1 MQNSRELVSSIL
13 LRSPQQPMLV
23 RYGIAIVLS
32 GLALLFT
39 LLLSNGREAFSFPFF
54 TTAVVLTAMF
64 AGLRPGLVALA
75 ICILATDFLL
85 MPPSGSLRVL
95 RPSDVVRLVVFA
107 LLGIL
112 LCWLVDVLR
121 TTTQEL
127 RRTSQQAES
136 EREHLRTTLTSI
148 GDAVIA
154 TDSEGRIRF
163 LNPVA
168 ESLTGWK
175 AEEATG
181 RLLGDVFRI
190 ISEET
195 RQPAEDPMAQVAQSE
210 AAARLSNHS
219 ILMGRDGTEVLISH
233 NSAAIPAHDG
243 DIAGVVL
250 VFRDIG
256 ESRRMQEAIR
266 RTDRLVAAG
275 RLAGTIAHEVNNP
288 LASLT
293 NAVYLAIREP
303 GLTKK
308 GTQLLHIAQQE
319 LQRVTHI
326 VKLMLAFHQQSG
338 GPEPVKIC
346 DVLDAV
352 LELSQAQIELRDI
365 KVERRYHCDGAIE
378 AFPAE
383 LRHVFSNLL
392 TNATE
397 AVPDGGKILIDLR
410 RSRGR
415 MPGIHV
421 YVSDNG
427 PGIPSNIRDKI
438 FEPFFT
444 TKQVRGSGLGLW
456 ATRDLL
462 ARRGAFLRLRSCTT
476 PRHSGTCF
484 SVFFPTDTG
493 GVSTAKA
500 A

>member
-13 LRSPQQPMLV
+13 LRSTQQRMLV
-23 RYGIAIVLS
+23 RYGIAVVLS

-39 LLLSNGREAFSFPFF
+39 FLLSNGRGAFSFPFF

-64 AGLRPGLVALA
+64 AGLRPGLLA
-75 ICILATDFLL
+75 IALCILGTYFLFML
-85 MPPSGSLRVL
+85 PSGSLRL
-95 RPSDVVRLVVFA
+95 HRPTDIIRLVVFA

-121 TTTQEL
+121 KTTEQL
-127 RRTSQQAES
+127 RQTSEQAER

-154 TDSEGRIRF
+154 TDHEGHIRF

-175 AEEATG
+175 ADEATG
-181 RLLGDVFRI
+181 KLLSDVFRI
-190 ISEET
+190 ITEET
-195 RQPAEDPMAQVAQSE
+195 GQPAEDPLGQVLRSE
-210 AAARLSNHS
+210 AAARFANHS
-219 ILMGRDGTEVLISH
+219 ILIGKDGTEVLISH
-233 NSAAIPAHDG
+233 NGAAIPNREG
-243 DIAGVVL
+243 NIAGVVL

-275 RLAGTIAHEVNNP
+275 RLAGTIAHEINNP

-303 GLTKK
+303 GLSTR
-308 GTQLLHIAQQE
+308 GTQLLQIAQQE
-319 LQRVTHI
+319 LERVTHI
-326 VKLMLAFHQQSG
+326 VKLMLAFHQQSA

-352 LELSQAQIELRDI
+352 VEVSQPQTELRDI
-365 KVERRYHCDGAIE
+365 KVERRYHCEGALE

-392 TNATE
+392 TNAIE

-415 MPGIHV
+415 LPGLHV

-427 PGIPSNIRDKI
+427 PGIPSEIRDKI

-444 TKQVRGSGLGLW
+444 TKQIRGSGLGLW
-456 ATRDLL
+456 TTRDLL

-476 PRHSGTCF
+476 PRHSGTCV

-493 GVSTAKA
+493 GISTPKA